1 MLQVKGR
8 LFILGEKVSGLTALM
23 LLNVISRGGS
33 EN

>member
-1 MLQVKGR
+1 MLQVKER
-8 LFILGEKVSGLTALM
+8 LFISGEKVSGLTALM